1 VSPASI
7 PAEIVIP
14 ERDTERAL
22 HAEVRWLP
30 SHDTPGEHLRRGEC
44 RRRDEE
50 ARADGEKRGV
60 RGLDHAL
67 HGQREHPGHARPEH
81 DQPDYAALRRAL
93 PRRGEAAQESE
104 YVAAEVD
111 DHRDERGQVQED
123 LEREVGTAAEETVR
137 DGQMAVR
144 GHGKELGQ
152 PLDDAEHERLQD
164 GHARPP

>member
-1 VSPASI
+1 MANAST
-7 PAEIVIP
+7 P
-14 ERDTERAL
+14 
-22 HAEVRWLP
+22 
-30 SHDTPGEHLRRGEC
+30 DTPVPSTISQTMRRC
-44 RRRDEE
+44 
-50 ARADGEKRGV
+50 GV
-60 RGLDHAL
+60 PFPAGA
-67 HGQREHPGHARPEH
+67 
-81 DQPDYAALRRAL
+81 
-93 PRRGEAAQESE
+93 AAQESE